1 MKKHSIKKI
10 NKILSQPLNDLLFKA
25 QKKHKE
31 NFKNNDVQL
40 ASLISIKTGS
50 CPEDCKY
57 CPQSAH
63 YNVDLKKEKLIDLI
77 SLENAA
83 ITAKKNG
90 ATRFCMGAAWKK
102 LNDGNDLNTVIKMIK
117 TVKSLDLEACVT
129 LGTITE
135 NQAFKLKK
143 AGLDAYNHNIDSSP
157 SFYKKIITTRKFE
170 ERLATIETVRKA
182 GISVCSG
189 GILGMGET
197 WKDRV
202 EMLKVLSDMNPH
214 PESVPINALVP
225 ISGTP
230 LEHREV
236 IDPIEIIRVIATAR
250 ILMPKS
256 RIRLSAGR
264 KYFSKET
271 QLLCLLSG
279 ANSIFYGENLLT
291 TENNSMTED
300 KKLISMFNN
309 VDPAISFDIENK
321 VIPKNNKL
329 SIQRRKKK
337 KFQTDKKISFFV

>member
-1 MKKHSIKKI
+1 MKNYSLNEI
-10 NKILSQPLNDLLFKA
+10 NKILSSPLGELLFES
-25 QKKHKE
+25 QKVHRE
-31 NFKNNDVQL
+31 NFPKNDVQL

-63 YNVDLKKEKLIDLI
+63 YNVDLKKEKLIDLL

-90 ATRFCMGAAWKK
+90 AQRFCMGAAWKK
-102 LNDGNDLNTVIKMIK
+102 LKDGNDLETVIKMIK
-117 TVKSLDLEACVT
+117 TVKSIGLEACVT
-129 LGTITE
+129 LGTINE
-135 NQAFKLKK
+135 KQAKKLKE

-157 SFYKKIITTRKFE
+157 NFYKKIVTTRTFN
-170 ERLATIETVRKA
+170 ERLETINKVRKA

-197 WKDRV
+197 WNDRA
-202 EMLKVLSDMNPH
+202 EMLKILCDMRPQ

-225 ISGTP
+225 VPGTP
-230 LEHREV
+230 LENREV
-236 IDPIEIIRVIATAR
+236 IDSIDIIRVVATAR

-264 KYFSKET
+264 KNFSKET
-271 QLLCLLSG
+271 QILCLISG

-291 TENNSMTED
+291 TENNEMKED
-300 KKLISMFNN
+300 KKLISMFNEI
-309 VDPAISFDIENK
+309 DKDIISNNNNNDNKNSKYENK
-321 VIPKNNKL
+321 G
-329 SIQRRKKK
+329 S
-337 KFQTDKKISFFV
+337 KIVSLGNY